1 MEDIEI
7 LKLENVS
14 YKSETAELLSDIS
27 FSVKKGESVIIFGP
41 EDSGIEN
48 ICPVIAGLIKEYEGN
63 ILYKGKSTDDLD
75 YLETH
80 KYRKELGYLQRDYGL
95 ISNMSVFENIALPLR
110 YHSSLSGKEIEE
122 LVDRQI
128 DEMKLSR
135 CRNLRPV
142 KLNRSERLKTAFLR
156 SIILNP
162 DLLLI
167 EHPVDGQCM
176 FNIQAFFYA
185 LKKELLMEAKA
196 AVLITYYPKL
206 FIDIADKFIMIYKGR
221 IVFAGSREDFALTDN
236 KYLQQYFNMSPD
248 GPMSVI

>member
-1 MEDIEI
+1 MEDVEI
-7 LKLENVS
+7 LKLECVS
-14 YKSETAELLSDIS
+14 YRPETTELLSGIS
-27 FSVKKGESVIIFGP
+27 FSVSRGESVIIFGP
-41 EDSGIEN
+41 EDSGIEK
-48 ICPVIAGLIKEYEGN
+48 ICPVIAGLIKEYEGD
-63 ILYKGKSTDDLD
+63 IFYKGKSINDLD

-80 KYRKELGYLQRDYGL
+80 TYRKELGYLQRDYGL
-95 ISNMSVFENIALPLR
+95 INNMSVFENIALPLR
-110 YHSSLSGKEIEE
+110 YHSSLSGREIEE
-122 LVDRQI
+122 LVNKQI
-128 DEMKLSR
+128 NGMNLLH
-135 CRNLRPV
+135 CRNSRPF
-142 KLNRSERLKTAFLR
+142 KLTRAERLKTAFLR

-176 FNIQAFFYA
+176 FNIQSFFYG

-206 FIDIADKFIMIYKGR
+206 FIDLADKFIMIYKGH
-221 IVFAGSREDFALTDN
+221 IVFAGSRQEFALSDN